1 MSHSLR
7 VIPISLHPH
16 LRNSQCRTNRELV
29 GRGGSSRI
37 FRKDDVSMFK
47 TRETFRINA
56 KRKLERMH
64 MEGSRPVSK
73 LLANKQLIS
82 TY

>member
-1 MSHSLR
+1 
-7 VIPISLHPH
+7 
-16 LRNSQCRTNRELV
+16 
-29 GRGGSSRI
+29 
-37 FRKDDVSMFK
+37 MFK